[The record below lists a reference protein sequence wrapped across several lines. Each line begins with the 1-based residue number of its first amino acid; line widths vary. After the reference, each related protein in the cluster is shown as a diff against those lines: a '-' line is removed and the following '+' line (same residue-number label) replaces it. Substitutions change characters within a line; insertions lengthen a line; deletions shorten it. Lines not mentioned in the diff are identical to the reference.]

1 MKALKWGK
9 FYWSDWESDHN
20 LKLCSLAAQGLWMRC
35 LCICAKADAPGYLI
49 LGGKALDPKS
59 VAKVSGVSIKIA
71 TKLLAELEDNNVFS
85 RNKDGV
91 VYSRRMVRDGRKSG
105 QAREHGKLGGNPLL
119 GGGGVNPP
127 HKPGDNPGVN
137 PPLKPGLNP
146 RVKARDNPPLKPR
159 VKAEVKASRVRDQ
172 RLDNKLTTSVP
183 SSARAT
189 EGSLAPKGA
198 SPSLPRSSNS
208 EQEISQGSK
217 EPVESAFEISMRR
230 NGRDPKSGE
239 RLVA

>member
-1 MKALKWGK
+1 MKALKWSK

-20 LKLCSLAAQGLWMRC
+20 LKLCSLEAQGLWMRC
-35 LCICAKADAPGYLI
+35 LCICAKADVPGYLI
-49 LGGKALDPKS
+49 LGGKALDTKGIAQ
-59 VAKVSGVSIKIA
+59 VVGVSTKIA
-71 TKLLAELEDNNVFS
+71 TKLLTQLEDKNVFS
-85 RNKDGV
+85 RNQDGV
-91 VYSRRMVRDGRKSG
+91 IYSRRMVRDWRKSE

-119 GGGGVNPP
+119 GGEGVNPP
-127 HKPGDNPGVN
+127 HKPGDKAGVN
-137 PPLKPGLNP
+137 VTDNAA
-146 RVKARDNPPLKPR
+146 VKVND
-159 VKAEVKASRVRDQ
+159 KASRVRDQ

-217 EPVESAFEISMRR
+217 EHSESAFEISMRR

-239 RLVA
+239 RLEA

>member
-49 LGGKALDPKS
+49 LGGKALDTKGI
-59 VAKVSGVSIKIA
+59 AKVAGVSPKTA
-71 TKLLAELEDNNVFS
+71 TKLLTQLEDNNVFS

-91 VYSRRMVRDGRKSG
+91 VYSRRMVRDGRKSR

-119 GGGGVNPP
+119 GGE
-127 HKPGDNPGVN
+127 GVN
-137 PPLKPGLNP
+137 PPLKPVDNP
-146 RVKARDNPPLKPR
+146 RVKPG
-159 VKAEVKASRVRDQ
+159 VKDGVKASRVRDQ

-217 EPVESAFEISMRR
+217 EHSESAFEISMRR

-239 RLVA
+239 RLEA

>member
-49 LGGKALDPKS
+49 LGGKALDTKS

-71 TKLLAELEDNNVFS
+71 TKLLAELEDKNVFS

-105 QAREHGKLGGNPLL
+105 PGSLNIHSIDMGREL
-119 GGGGVNPP
+119 
-127 HKPGDNPGVN
+127 
-137 PPLKPGLNP
+137 LNP
-146 RVKARDNPPLKPR
+146 EDEIVVYCSNPACP
-159 VKAEVKASRVRDQ
+159 ASRAAYQILTGNEYKHVRRFASGLEDWEAHGYP
-172 RLDNKLTTSVP
+172 L
-183 SSARAT
+183 
-189 EGSLAPKGA
+189 EGAG
-198 SPSLPRSSNS
+198 
-208 EQEISQGSK
+208 
-217 EPVESAFEISMRR
+217 
-230 NGRDPKSGE
+230 
-239 RLVA
+239 VAGG